1 MLKLMVDDTDQE
13 HKSHLEIVKF
23 IENNNNNTFTF
34 DNLLS
39 GRKYAVQIKA
49 ISTTR
54 ETEISPSEIS
64 SISTRPY
71 GNIKK

>member
-1 MLKLMVDDTDQE
+1 MFDDTDIQQ
-13 HKSHLEIVKF
+13 KSYLEEVKF
-23 IENNNNNTFTF
+23 NNNNRFTF

-49 ISTTR
+49 ISATGQTTAS
-54 ETEISPSEIS
+54 ETL

-71 GNIKK
+71 GNIKQ